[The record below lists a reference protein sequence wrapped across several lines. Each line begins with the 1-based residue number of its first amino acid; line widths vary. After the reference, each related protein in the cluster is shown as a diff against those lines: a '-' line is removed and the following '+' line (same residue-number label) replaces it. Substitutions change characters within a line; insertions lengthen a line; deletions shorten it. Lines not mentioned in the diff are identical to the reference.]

1 MSIVQGMERA
11 EENVLDKYRIDGID
25 PVLSTKVCLALRQ
38 KWLELDDTNISISRM
53 ASFFKADKD
62 VLVRII
68 RWYENHLI
76 DTRFTIN
83 D

>member
-25 PVLSTKVCLALRQ
+25 PVLSTKVCLALRH
-38 KWLELDDTNISISRM
+38 KWIELDDSNISISRM
-53 ASFFKADKD
+53 ASYFKADKE
-62 VLVRII
+62 LLIYII
-68 RWYENHLI
+68 RWYESHHI
-76 DTRFTIN
+76 DLTFTIN